1 MNRRALELSSGS
13 TLAHQ
18 PTDWNASFVK
28 AAIVHQGLYGA
39 RLSTHD
45 AAMVRANAVKEAPL
59 VPLLEIIRGRL

>member
-18 PTDWNASFVK
+18 PTDWNASFAK

-39 RLSTHD
+39 RLSPDD
-45 AAMVRANAVKEAPL
+45 AAIVRANAVKEAPL
-59 VPLLEIIRGRL
+59 IPLLEIVRGRL